1 MEYQADD
8 AFIHEVNQNLGIAHK
23 VCRLYFADVADREDA
38 MQEMMYQLFKS
49 YKSFNGRSKFSTW
62 MYSVCLNTAL
72 TYRRNNKNF
81 NKESLDLRHHNIAEQ
96 PPGNTDEAISHLF
109 HAIGTLSPLNKAIIL
124 LYLENL
130 TYEDIAGITGVTKS
144 NVSVRLVR
152 IRRELQSELKK
163 KFKSIEDANT

>member
-23 VCRLYFADVADREDA
+23 VCSLYFADVADREDA

-152 IRRELQSELKK
+152 IRRELESELRK